1 MSSTEAARE
10 FQAKERKCRN
20 QLKKRLANAL
30 SGDLNRLLHE
40 EQETDVTLCVGSAV
54 QLKAHRAVLLARA
67 PRLLQ
72 GAESTTPVI
81 HLQGIEPAALKE
93 FIQKV
98 YTEDKCLEK
107 ENNALNTHN
116 GHPPAL
122 NSTSADGHDIDSQDS
137 SDTGLGHLEPASGL
151 GADLLALFQRGD
163 MSDISIQVADRVFS
177 AHRAIICSR
186 SQYFR
191 AMLCGSWMESLHQC
205 ITLQGLGPDEMEVL
219 LHFMYGAI
227 VDFPPRTNVSQV
239 VLAAD
244 MLGLEGLKDVA
255 EMVLTR
261 DYCRFFPQPVDGVQ
275 RSILECL
282 AITHSIGL
290 HDLYCSCVRWV
301 AEHFVKCWSERN
313 FALLPPELQRECLKT
328 VIANMTVQSVASVL
342 CGNEQLI
349 GSLPEVKWAKQVLS
363 LANELQEECLQMIV
377 KHLPQV
383 THTTAFHNIRKREEF
398 TRDPTLLRKVCG
410 AVRKGVTVENC
421 CDLFT
426 AMDQLSGD
434 PTDVDNLSDDK
445 ANQEGVEPFRR
456 ELCLLRSRLWTFML
470 QSFFAV
476 RHTQGWDTLQPRYR
490 EKILAAA
497 LDKGDCKRLG
507 KKPVLTSSQKPAK
520 CFSGSS
526 SPCDGPTH
534 HPIKASQ
541 GPRDSPARLVP
552 AASGNM
558 KSDALA
564 PTAHSSPCGKT
575 KAGNNVSLR
584 SKNDKDKSTH
594 SPAKTK
600 TASTVKPVLKGTGGS
615 GTQRENSTTLGAL
628 GSSTGKV
635 VLDKKPNPG
644 ARPKSSPADLVGDQ
658 TKAGKVQKNTTSG
671 KDMPQEAASDSTSN
685 ARHVQNIPSNSG
697 STSPDNSTGSPRANG
712 HSTTTGLRSKLQ
724 AKATTKSPLTKPAQK
739 PDTDKSSSPTNKANK
754 AKPTTTNQARP
765 GFPATRSDP
774 KSRNTVTGLAENH
787 ASSRPRSALSSRKPA
802 SPRKVVEKDIYK
814 TSTTKKTT
822 NAIPESKASTSSS
835 KQSLPS
841 TNKIGPKQKASE
853 ISATKSSP
861 KSMVAVK
868 NSNPAG
874 YKKSVAAVKVSVS
887 CPLHS
892 DFKNVSQQSNPTSTA
907 GKARGQE
914 VTSCVEIST
923 APLSLEQNS
932 LLSQAVLQQPEAVQE
947 TATSETAS
955 SATSTKGH
963 DMMKGSNPLSSTKVK
978 IKSETQNYVNS
989 VNTDTSG
996 QCEVSGSKLV
1006 SGHCIPPH
1014 ISGPGHSF
1022 HSTNSSKDS
1031 DLPTDTTCSLG
1042 STELPLEDTWN
1053 GLHPQVSPES
1063 ESVSAT
1069 TSSDDI
1075 KPQSEDYDAG
1085 ASQDDDCYSHER
1097 GVSKCGTMR
1106 CSDFLGRS
1114 SSDTSTP
1121 EELKMYESGAGLRVE
1136 VRLRGREAETTSEE
1150 EVGLQRPR
1158 SWIRKD
1164 DMPMEKEPCKMDTTT
1179 TNKKGAQDHQ
1189 LFSSEDEET
1198 EDETSEVEVLPKG
1211 MASPVAEPSP
1221 PFQGIVNLGFEDS
1234 VDQENE
1240 QLDYQSASNFR
1251 RSVLLSVDECEELG
1265 CEEGDAQTPPRQS
1278 GDSFTHCE
1286 VFDSEPPNSQTDI
1299 CSQHSTSIVKGNH
1312 ISNHKEKA
1320 HEAKP
1325 VIFLTEVCESL
1336 QKDCAHIKS
1345 DAPVLDRY
1353 ISNQPAQERPSHL
1366 NLRLA
1371 EQNDSLQA
1379 KHIDSKKADL
1389 RLDLPELQL
1398 TASSLAHSPAGDIDG
1413 CDTLDQTCTHDRRPS
1428 KALSPIYEMDV
1439 GEALVQRLDMDRS
1452 NELQQEQS
1460 HWDGKGLETEGVKE
1474 EVESEDSKF
1483 AERDWSLLRKLLSD
1497 QESNLGIINSIPEDL
1512 NLAQYLIKQ
1521 TLSLSQDCLNEQDY
1535 LYHEKDI
1542 FKRWAELISPL
1553 EDSTTSITVT
1563 SFSPE
1568 DAASPQGEWTIVELE
1583 THH

>member
-20 QLKKRLANAL
+20 QLKKQLANAL

-54 QLKAHRAVLLARA
+54 RLKAHRAVLLVRA
-67 PRLLQ
+67 PHLLE
-72 GAESTTPVI
+72 GAGSTTPVI

-116 GHPPAL
+116 GHPPVV
-122 NSTSADGHDIDSQDS
+122 NGTSADGHDINSQDS
-137 SDTGLGHLEPASGL
+137 SDTGLEHLEPASGL

-163 MSDISIQVADRVFS
+163 MFDISIQVADGVFS
-177 AHRAIICSR
+177 AHS
-186 SQYFR
+186 
-191 AMLCGSWMESLHQC
+191 
-205 ITLQGLGPDEMEVL
+205 LGPDEMEVL

-227 VDFPPRTNVSQV
+227 VDFPPGTNVSQV

-255 EMVLTR
+255 EMVLTQ
-261 DYCRFFPQPVDGVQ
+261 DYCRFFPKMGRGAFCEV
-275 RSILECL
+275 L
-282 AITHSIGL
+282 
-290 HDLYCSCVRWV
+290 VR
-301 AEHFVKCWSERN
+301 EEFC
-313 FALLPPELQRECLKT
+313 LPPSRTTERVPQNCHRKH
-328 VIANMTVQSVASVL
+328 VQSVVSVL

-349 GSLPEVKWAKQVLS
+349 GSLPEVKWAKQLLS

-377 KHLPQV
+377 KHLPKV
-383 THTTAFHNIRKREEF
+383 THTAAFHNIRKREEF
-398 TRDPTLLRKVCG
+398 THDPTLLRKVCG
-410 AVRKGVTVENC
+410 AVRKGITVENC
-421 CDLFT
+421 CELFT
-426 AMDQLSGD
+426 TMDQLSGD
-434 PTDVDNLSDDK
+434 PTDVDNLSNEK

-456 ELCLLRSRLWTFML
+456 ELCLLRTRLWTFML

-476 RHTQGWDTLQPRYR
+476 RHTQGWDTLQPKYR
-490 EKILAAA
+490 EKLLAAA
-497 LDKGDCKRLG
+497 LDKGDWKRLG
-507 KKPVLTSSQKPAK
+507 NKPVLTSSQKPAK
-520 CFSGSS
+520 CLSGSS
-526 SPCDGPTH
+526 SPCDSPTH
-534 HPIKASQ
+534 RPIKVSQ
-541 GPRDSPARLVP
+541 GPRASPARLV
-552 AASGNM
+552 AAVSGTM
-558 KSDALA
+558 KSDALG
-564 PTAHSSPCGKT
+564 PTAHTAPGGKT

-584 SKNDKDKSTH
+584 SKNDKDKPTH

-600 TASTVKPVLKGTGGS
+600 TASTVKPVLNGTGGS
-615 GTQRENSTTLGAL
+615 GAQRENSTTLGAR

-644 ARPKSSPADLVGDQ
+644 ARPKSSPADIVGAQ

-671 KDMPQEAASDSTSN
+671 KDMPQESASDSTSN
-685 ARHVQNIPSNSG
+685 ARHVQNISSNSG
-697 STSPDNSTGSPRANG
+697 STSPDNSTGSPRDNG

-754 AKPTTTNQARP
+754 AKPTTTNQARL
-765 GFPATRSDP
+765 GIPATRSDP

-787 ASSRPRSALSSRKPA
+787 ASSRPGSALSSRKPA
-802 SPRKVVEKDIYK
+802 SPRKEVEKDIYK
-814 TSTTKKTT
+814 PSTTKKTT

-841 TNKIGPKQKASE
+841 TNKTGPKQKASE

-868 NSNPAG
+868 NSTPAG
-874 YKKSVAAVKVSVS
+874 YKKSVVAVKHSVS
-887 CPLHS
+887 CPLQS
-892 DFKNVSQQSNPTSTA
+892 DSKKVSLQSNLTSTA

-914 VTSCVEIST
+914 VTSCVESFT
-923 APLSLEQNS
+923 ASLSLEQNS
-932 LLSQAVLQQPEAVQE
+932 LLSPAILQQPEAVQE
-947 TATSETAS
+947 TVPQAS
-955 SATSTKGH
+955 SANSTKGH
-963 DMMKGSNPLSSTKVK
+963 DMIKGSNPLSKLSSTKVK

-996 QCEVSGSKLV
+996 QCEVSGSKFV
-1006 SGHCIPPH
+1006 SGHSIPPH
-1014 ISGPGHSF
+1014 TTGPGHSL

-1031 DLPTDTTCSLG
+1031 DFPADTPCSLG
-1042 STELPLEDTWN
+1042 SIETLLEDTWN
-1053 GLHPQVSPES
+1053 GHHPQVSPES

-1075 KPQSEDYDAG
+1075 KPRSEDYDAG

-1150 EVGLQRPR
+1150 EVGRQRPR

-1164 DMPMEKEPCKMDTTT
+1164 DMPMEEEPGKMDTTA
-1179 TNKKGAQDHQ
+1179 TNKKSAHNHQ

-1198 EDETSEVEVLPKG
+1198 EDETSEVEVLPRS
-1211 MASPVAEPSP
+1211 MAPPVAEPSP

-1240 QLDYQSASNFR
+1240 QLDYQSASNFC

-1265 CEEGDAQTPPRQS
+1265 CEEGGAQTPPRQS
-1278 GDSFTHCE
+1278 GDCFTHCE
-1286 VFDSEPPNSQTDI
+1286 VFDSEPPNSQTDF

-1312 ISNHKEKA
+1312 ISNHKENA
-1320 HEAKP
+1320 HEPKP
-1325 VIFLTEVCESL
+1325 VMFLTEVRESP
-1336 QKDCAHIKS
+1336 QKDCVHNKS

-1353 ISNQPAQERPSHL
+1353 ISNLPAQERPSHL
-1366 NLRLA
+1366 DLRLA
-1371 EQNDSLQA
+1371 EQIDSLQA

-1398 TASSLAHSPAGDIDG
+1398 TASSLAHSPAGDFDG

-1439 GEALVQRLDMDRS
+1439 GEALVQRLDKDRS
-1452 NELQQEQS
+1452 NDLQQKQS
-1460 HWDGKGLETEGVKE
+1460 HWDGKGLETERVKE
-1474 EVESEDSKF
+1474 EVENEDSKF
-1483 AERDWSLLRKLLSD
+1483 AERDWSLLRQLLSD
-1497 QESNLGIINSIPEDL
+1497 QESNLGIINSVPEDL

-1521 TLSLSQDCLNEQDY
+1521 TLSLSRDCLNEQDY
-1535 LYHEKDI
+1535 LYHEKDT